1 MLINKIVSLS
11 YNQEKAKEIQ
21 ERVQRKRETGEDY
34 RTFGEVLQEELDKI
48 KATKD
53 TAKQSKIADWWIQV
67 NYKSLGGI
75 CKWKQII
82 KLVAKEMDKLVIN
95 L

>member
-1 MLINKIVSLS
+1 MLINKIISILC
-11 YNQEKAKEIQ
+11 NQEKAKEIQ

-53 TAKQSKIADWWIQV
+53 TAK
-67 NYKSLGGI
+67 
-75 CKWKQII
+75 
-82 KLVAKEMDKLVIN
+82 
-95 L
+95 